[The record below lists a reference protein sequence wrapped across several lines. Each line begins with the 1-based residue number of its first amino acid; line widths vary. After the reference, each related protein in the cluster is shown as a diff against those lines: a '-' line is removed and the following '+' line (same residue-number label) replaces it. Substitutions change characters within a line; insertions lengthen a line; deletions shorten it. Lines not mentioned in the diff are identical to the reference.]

1 MIPYRT
7 QRTLKRL
14 LIGLLIF
21 VILAAALLVCW
32 FLWLQRY
39 VVYTDDGAKLDFD
52 RLLQFSE
59 GEAAQPPE
67 STPAVDF
74 VYNDGTNVTEP
85 VSRELAQ
92 FSGYYVTLEEL
103 KLDLAAVTEMLKAL
117 PEGSTV
123 MLEVKNN
130 RGQFGYSSAFGPTAD
145 GLDPTQM
152 GELIQSLKA
161 AGHYLIAEVNA
172 FQDYEYFMA
181 DTVNWSHNAH
191 GFAKDGGDGSLWY
204 DKQNQC
210 YWLNP
215 TTDGARSYL
224 IQIISELRALG
235 FHEVVLSEFRIS
247 DTDMIHFPGDKIAT
261 LNETAELLVKTC
273 ATETFAVSFVREK
286 VDLTLP
292 QGRTRLYLQG
302 AAASDAASLA
312 AQTGFQDPA
321 IQLVFL
327 VDTNDTRFDAYSV
340 IRPLEMAR

>member
-59 GEAAQPPE
+59 GDVAQPPE
-67 STPAVDF
+67 SAPAVDF

-92 FSGYYVTLEEL
+92 FSGYSVTLAEIKE
-103 KLDLAAVTEMLKAL
+103 DLAGVRQMLKAL

-123 MLEVKNN
+123 MLEAKTN
-130 RGQFGYSSAFGPTAD
+130 RGEFGHSTTLGPNLD
-145 GLDPTQM
+145 GLDPKAVDT
-152 GELIQSLKA
+152 LIQDIRA
-161 AGHYLIAEVNA
+161 AGHYLIAEVHA

-181 DTVNWSHNAH
+181 DTVNWSRNAH

-215 TTDGARSYL
+215 TTDGARSFL
-224 IQIISELRALG
+224 IQIISELRSLG

-247 DTDMIHFPGDKIAT
+247 DTDMIHFPGDKVAAM
-261 LNETAELLVKTC
+261 NETAELLVKTC
-273 ATETFAVSFVREK
+273 ATETFAVSFVRDK
-286 VDLTLP
+286 VDLPLP

-302 AAASDAASLA
+302 AAASEVASLA
-312 AQTGFQDPA
+312 AQTGFQNPA
-321 IQLVFL
+321 VRLVFL
-327 VDTNDTRFDAYSV
+327 VQTNDTRFDAYSV